1 MSQPLPN
8 AEKIPIVADALH
20 SVRRYAGK
28 TVVIKYGGNAMADD
42 SLQTAFARD
51 LSLLKLVGVKPIIVH
66 GGAPQ
71 INETLAKLNIDSRF
85 VNGLRH
91 TDDETMTVVEMVLGG
106 AVNQNIVRLINRHG
120 GNAVGLTGRDGGLIQ
135 AKRKMMTDENGEP
148 VDLGRVGTVIGVNP
162 TSLVLLENAGFTPI
176 IAPIGADEDGQSL
189 NINADTVAAEVA
201 IALSAEALFLL
212 TNTAGVADA
221 SGALLQRL
229 SAAGAAELI
238 ESGVIHGGMRPK
250 VECALHAVSHGVGSC
265 QIINGT
271 ARHALLLELFTDEGA
286 GTFIEP

>member
-135 AKRKMMTDENGEP
+135 AKRKMMADENGEP
-148 VDLGRVGTVIGVNP
+148 VDLGRVGTVTGVNP

-201 IALSAEALFLL
+201 IAPLGGGAFSAHQHGRRRRRERR
-212 TNTAGVADA
+212 VA
-221 SGALLQRL
+221 
-229 SAAGAAELI
+229 AAVVGRGRRRIDRVWRHPRRHAP
-238 ESGVIHGGMRPK
+238 ESGMRP
-250 VECALHAVSHGVGSC
+250 SC
-265 QIINGT
+265 GQSWRRLLPDYQ
-271 ARHALLLELFTDEGA
+271 RHRPPRAAA
-286 GTFIEP
+286 GTIHRRRRRHLH